1 MSTRAGE
8 ITTLD
13 RDDAGT
19 PAPSVAHARLRSPRQ
34 RRGLLVSLLI
44 HLTILLCLLN
54 VGPSGRSPTPSSG
67 DTVFATLIVALPQA
81 PSAPN
86 PIDAP
91 PTEEIAPAVE
101 PPPLPEGPRVAPAPA
116 TETTL
121 PATADVAAEPPATE
135 PPAAA
140 AAPTPTDPA
149 LAAGIAPADIEVDV
163 AADEQREAALA
174 GAAAAADNANDTP
187 STALTSDEQQMLQRR
202 LASWTGQFTADDP
215 APTFDWRADGQRYTA
230 VLKPVPATDAMGME
244 QLAVEITTERGG
256 ERLVTEMRMARI
268 AFSSFAQ
275 FVDHWDSGVQLHDDV
290 IDGRFHSNSEFRVAR
305 QSGVEPTFRG
315 KVTLAARDI
324 GTDAVG
330 WLNRR
335 AMFPEGLETSVR
347 RIPLPE
353 QTTTLG
359 TLDDAEHVQRFDV
372 SSAITFYAD
381 GSYGWRPLDGGAPE
395 RRRKLGSEQAYL
407 VGGDKVHFELEGVVD
422 GTVLVYSQESIVITG
437 DLRYAHDPRGAGA
450 DDYLGLVAEG
460 TIEIAKPEVT
470 GPGDL
475 EVQASLYA
483 RNRFVVREFRS
494 KRSGTLKLYG
504 SLAAGSLT
512 ATEPRFATKIEYDAR
527 LETIRPPGFP
537 LSDRY
542 ELESWNG
549 QWRSAPR

>member
-1 MSTRAGE
+1 MSTHAGE
-8 ITTLD
+8 ITTFD
-13 RDDAGT
+13 RDDAGA
-19 PAPSVAHARLRSPRQ
+19 PAPTRAHVRPRP
-34 RRGLLVSLLI
+34 RGLLVSLSI
-44 HLTILLCLLN
+44 HLAILLC
-54 VGPSGRSPTPSSG
+54 VVAIGPSGRLPPPSSG
-67 DTVFATLIVALPQA
+67 TTVIASLLVALPQA

-91 PTEEIAPAVE
+91 PSEELALAFE
-101 PPPLPEGPRVAPAPA
+101 PPPLPEGPRVAQAPA

-121 PATADVAAEPPATE
+121 PATTDAAAEAAAAEPAATE

-140 AAPTPTDPA
+140 AASAPTDAA
-149 LAAGIAPADIEVDV
+149 LTADAAT
-163 AADEQREAALA
+163 ADE
-174 GAAAAADNANDTP
+174 ANDTR

-202 LASWTGQFTADDP
+202 LASWTGRFTRDEP
-215 APTFDWRADGQRYTA
+215 QPTFDWRTDGQRYTA
-230 VLKPVPATDAMGME
+230 VLTPVPATDAMGME
-244 QLAVEITTERGG
+244 QLAVAITTERGG
-256 ERLVTEMRMARI
+256 ERFVTEMRMARI

-275 FVDHWDSGVQLHDDV
+275 FVDRWDPGVQLHDDV
-290 IDGRFHSNSEFRVAR
+290 IDGRFHSNSEFHVAR
-305 QSGVEPTFRG
+305 QNGVKPTFLG

-359 TLDDAEHVQRFDV
+359 ALDDAEHVQRFDTN
-372 SSAITFYAD
+372 SAITFYAD
-381 GSYGWRPLDGGAPE
+381 GTYGWRPLDGGATE
-395 RRRKLGSEQAYL
+395 QRRTLGSEQHYL
-407 VGGDKVHFELEGVVD
+407 IGGDKVALELEGVVD
-422 GTVLVYSQESIVITG
+422 GTVLVYSQKSIIITG
-437 DLRYAHDPRGAGA
+437 DLRYAHDPRDAGA

-527 LETIRPPGFP
+527 LETIRAPGFP